1 VELTGGVPLGLH
13 EGKLEADFETV
24 KDGGDLAVNCVN

>member
-1 VELTGGVPLGLH
+1 MELAVGPY

>member
-1 VELTGGVPLGLH
+1 MELAGGPY

-24 KDGGDLAVNCVN
+24 KDGGDLALAVNCVN